1 MKKLSFL
8 IIVGAIAIALLLPQS
23 GCKIVSGT
31 TTVERMYRDLSASTS
46 NSFYYEAIDITDEP
60 DWIDHKDDITDI
72 DNVGFE
78 LWVTNNSGVANGY
91 NCYVAPFSSS
101 LSGASA
107 KSEVITSA
115 THVLVNVPL
124 AATGQTFIG
133 YADSF
138 SHLTN
143 LETLKTLAESGQFK
157 FFAMSD
163 ATPTDFT
170 VDSILVVITITVG
183 T

>member
-1 MKKLSFL
+1 MKKLLFS

-78 LWVTNNSGVANGY
+78 LWVTNTSGVANAFD
-91 NCYVAPFSSS
+91 CYVAPLSSS
-101 LSGASA
+101 LTGDSP
-107 KSEVITSA
+107 KSEVTASA
-115 THVLVNVPL
+115 THALVSVPL

-138 SHLTN
+138 SHISN
-143 LETLKTLAESGQFK
+143 LDILKTLTETGQFK

-163 ATPTDFT
+163 ATPVDFT
-170 VDSILVVITITVG
+170 VDSIRVVVTLTAG